1 MGAKKSKVN
10 VQQGGLESTFSGGLD
25 PKKVFPP
32 SGNFEWLSKEY
43 LQHSVFRKSK
53 KPLGVLWS
61 ACHCLGCAEPLRAT
75 SMPNIAALGSLG
87 TAWVLDIA
95 AQGRTRTPKVAEC
108 RSRLLR
114 AAQACKS
121 ASQPGIRSI

>member
-43 LQHSVFRKSK
+43 KELVEDYYSSLCMPSNILMILLHLSNVDMIFLSK
-53 KPLGVLWS
+53 L
-61 ACHCLGCAEPLRAT
+61 T
-75 SMPNIAALGSLG
+75 SNTDNIIL
-87 TAWVLDIA
+87 
-95 AQGRTRTPKVAEC
+95 
-108 RSRLLR
+108 
-114 AAQACKS
+114 
-121 ASQPGIRSI
+121 